1 MSPWFHVYVKSKKK
15 KKKRAN
21 IAKQS
26 YRYKESTGGW
36 KGDGGKRKI
45 SEGDEEV

>member
-1 MSPWFHVYVKSKKK
+1 MPPWFHVYVKSK

-45 SEGDEEV
+45 GEEEEEV